1 MKDQKLT
8 PQTESRNLTEKEE
21 RVLVA
26 LIKNAEEIGD
36 NGVEFFIGDVANEL
50 DLSINVVKGV
60 CASLYKKDMIDMY
73 HGEYYFDGEVF
84 PSGFNYYQQFLKI

>member
-36 NGVEFFIGDVANEL
+36 NGVEFFIGDVCGRNIVA
-50 DLSINVVKGV
+50 KQ
-60 CASLYKKDMIDMY
+60 K
-73 HGEYYFDGEVF
+73 
-84 PSGFNYYQQFLKI
+84 